1 MNSSGDFLS
10 FHAANQPKRIA
21 AIDPMQG
28 RRWTYSTLDRDVSRF
43 AAMLASF
50 GLVENDRVV
59 CVAKNCMS
67 ALMLHFACARIGAI
81 FVPLNWRLA
90 ALEIDALIADAEPS
104 LITGDDNLQRI
115 SRSGKTLDEL
125 TSIASGCDPVPETR
139 RDPDRPC
146 LILYTSGTSGQPKGV
161 VLSLTNLIETA
172 INFSLLGRVSHA
184 SRFLCDSPMFHVIG
198 MVSTVWPAIMR
209 GGSLVMSDGFNPA
222 RTLARLSDPELA
234 ITHYFCVPQ
243 MAASLRA
250 EAGFDPAGLRHL
262 TGLFTGGAPHPAA
275 SILRWLDDGVA
286 VADGFGMTE
295 TGTVFGMSLEPDII
309 RERAGSVGIA
319 TPRVMARIVDDNG
332 ATLGAGYA
340 GELQLK
346 GRNIFREYWR
356 KPQESRD
363 AFTGDGWFRTGDIAR
378 ADEAGFH
385 WIVDRKKDM
394 YISGGENVYPV
405 EIESVLAKNENI
417 AECAVVG
424 VPDDRWGE
432 VGHLYLV
439 PSKGCTLDPQ
449 RILSDLAGSLA
460 KYKVPKHVSMIDA
473 LPRNGAGK
481 VLKNVLGSESGSSR
495 NEVE

>member
-1 MNSSGDFLS
+1 
-10 FHAANQPKRIA
+10 
-21 AIDPMQG
+21 
-28 RRWTYSTLDRDVSRF
+28 
-43 AAMLASF
+43 
-50 GLVENDRVV
+50 
-59 CVAKNCMS
+59 
-67 ALMLHFACARIGAI
+67 
-81 FVPLNWRLA
+81 
-90 ALEIDALIADAEPS
+90 
-104 LITGDDNLQRI
+104 
-115 SRSGKTLDEL
+115 
-125 TSIASGCDPVPETR
+125 
-139 RDPDRPC
+139 
-146 LILYTSGTSGQPKGV
+146 
-161 VLSLTNLIETA
+161 
-172 INFSLLGRVSHA
+172 
-184 SRFLCDSPMFHVIG
+184 
-198 MVSTVWPAIMR
+198 
-209 GGSLVMSDGFNPA
+209 
-222 RTLARLSDPELA
+222 
-234 ITHYFCVPQ
+234 

-250 EAGFDPAGLRHL
+250 EAGFDPSGLRHL
-262 TGLFTGGAPHPAA
+262 TALFTGGAPHPAA
-275 SILRWLDDGVA
+275 SILRWLDDDVA

-295 TGTVFGMSLEPDII
+295 TGTVFGMSLDPDIT

-319 TPRVMARIVDDNG
+319 TPRVQARIVDNDG
-332 ATLGAGYA
+332 ATLDAGFA

-346 GRNIFREYWR
+346 GRNIFSGYWR

-405 EIESVLAKNENI
+405 ESESVKARNESV
-417 AECAVVG
+417 AQSAVVG

-460 KYKVPKHVSMIDA
+460 KYKVPKYVSMLDA

-481 VLKNVLGSESGSSR
+481 VLKNVLGSDCGSSR